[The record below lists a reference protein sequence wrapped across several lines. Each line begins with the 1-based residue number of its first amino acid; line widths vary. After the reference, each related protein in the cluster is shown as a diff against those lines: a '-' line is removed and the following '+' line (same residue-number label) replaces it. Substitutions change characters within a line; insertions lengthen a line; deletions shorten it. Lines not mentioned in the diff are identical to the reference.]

1 MKKTLLFLLLMVLV
15 SISTNIYAQKTPP
28 SQLIEKYWS
37 VGVQVNA
44 FNYFGDLN
52 PLKQYVSTKIE
63 FTRPNFAINI
73 SKKMTRNLSIRA
85 SLGYG
90 RIVGDDSQSANVKNL
105 ESVGRYGRNLHFRND
120 IFELAFVGIY
130 EFKSSKGRFYRRS
143 YLTPYVMAGIAGIY
157 HNPKAKTAE
166 SMGGNWVA
174 LQPLGTE
181 GQGKQGYAKAY
192 SLWQLAFP
200 VGVGL
205 RYRLNDKLDIS
216 AEIGFRITTTDHL
229 DDVGGRYAN
238 LRDLDS
244 DLARKMADRSAEP
257 TSALTGQARDMAALT
272 AVVGGATNMYGSND
286 DLGNLVPVAGY
297 QRLLGYGLKGDVR
310 GSGGFAKN
318 DMYVVTGFHLNY
330 ILTTRRHPRYR
341 SR

>member
-1 MKKTLLFLLLMVLV
+1 MVILA
-15 SISTNIYAQKTPP
+15 ISTNIYAQRTPP

-37 VGVQVNA
+37 VGFQVNA

-52 PLKQYVSTKIE
+52 PLKQYVSTKFE
-63 FTRPNFAINI
+63 YTRPNFAINI
-73 SKKMTRNLSIRA
+73 SKKMTKNLSLRA

-90 RIVGDDSQSANVKNL
+90 RITADDSQSGSLKTL
-105 ESVGRYGRNLHFRND
+105 ETAGRYGRNLHFRND
-120 IFELAFVGIY
+120 LFELAVVGIY

-143 YLTPYVMAGIAGIY
+143 YLTPYIMGGIAGFY
-157 HNPKAKTAE
+157 HNPKAKAP
-166 SMGGNWVA
+166 GGGDWVA

-181 GQGKQGYAKAY
+181 GQGKAGYAKAY

-216 AEIGFRITTTDHL
+216 AEIGFRFTTTDHL

-238 LRDLDS
+238 INDLSS
-244 DLARKMADRSAEP
+244 DLAKKMADRSAEP
-257 TSALTGQARDMAALT
+257 TSALTGQTRDLAAIS
-272 AVVGGATNMYGSND
+272 AIVGGVSNMYGSND

-297 QRLLGYGLKGDVR
+297 QRLGSYGLRGDVR
-310 GSGGFAKN
+310 GTGAFGRN

>member
-1 MKKTLLFLLLMVLV
+1 MKKSVPILLLIAFLA
-15 SISTNIYAQKTPP
+15 ISTNIYAQRTPP

-37 VGVQVNA
+37 VGFQVNA

-52 PLKQYVSTKIE
+52 PLKQYVSTKLE
-63 FTRPNFAINI
+63 FTRPNIAINI
-73 SKKMTRNLSIRA
+73 SKKMTKNLSLRA
-85 SLGYG
+85 SFGYG
-90 RIVGDDSQSANVKNL
+90 RIVGDDSQAATLKDL
-105 ESVGRYGRNLHFRND
+105 DGAGRYGRNLHFRND
-120 IFELAFVGIY
+120 LFELAVVGIY

-143 YLTPYVMAGIAGIY
+143 YLTPYVMAGIAGFH
-157 HNPKAKTAE
+157 HNPKAKTPTA
-166 SMGGNWVA
+166 MGADWVA

-181 GQGKQGYAKAY
+181 GQGKPGYAKAY

-216 AEIGFRITTTDHL
+216 AEIGFRFTTTDHL
-229 DDVGGRYAN
+229 DDVSGRYADI
-238 LRDLDS
+238 RDLSS

-257 TSALTGQARDMAALT
+257 TSALTGKPRDIAAVS
-272 AVVGGATNMYGSND
+272 AIVGGVSTAFGSND
-286 DLGNLVPVAGY
+286 DLNNLVQLPGY
-297 QRLLGYGLKGDVR
+297 QRLGSYGLKGDVR
-310 GSGGFAKN
+310 GTGLFGKN